1 MTQPEPIQHYE
12 TRSMFSTWVGVV
24 LVFAFFGMLAFVA
37 LKMSPR
43 GNDYEKKRA
52 KARVEK
58 LDAAQKENLTAL
70 NTYAWVDK
78 TKGVA
83 RIPIDH
89 AMHLMLVELPD
100 KKPTA
105 AGPIVA
111 ASPSAA
117 PQTSPAPSAA
127 ASAPAASATASP
139 AANAAVSPAAKA
151 SATPVAK
158 ASATP
163 AASPTAS
170 TTPKPTSVSGH
181 DSEAHNQPA
190 AAINP
195 PPAPPNTQPGP
206 NTSPA
211 ATAPPAPAKAQV
223 SPSPSASPSAPGTPL
238 PVRGKTP

>member
-1 MTQPEPIQHYE
+1 MTQPEPLQNYQP
-12 TRSMFSTWVGVV
+12 RSIFSTWVGVV
-24 LVFAFFGMLAFVA
+24 LLFAFFGMLAFVA
-37 LKMSPR
+37 LKASPR
-43 GNDYEKKRA
+43 GDDYEKKRA

-58 LDAAQKENLTAL
+58 LEAAQKENLTAL
-70 NTYAWVDK
+70 STYGWVDK
-78 TKGVA
+78 TKGIA

-89 AMHLMLVELPD
+89 AMGLTLAQLAE

-105 AGPIVA
+105 AGPIVV

-117 PQTSPAPSAA
+117 PQTSPA
-127 ASAPAASATASP
+127 AS
-139 AANAAVSPAAKA
+139 
-151 SATPVAK
+151 

-170 TTPKPTSVSGH
+170 STPKPTSVTGQH
-181 DSEAHNQPA
+181 SEAHNQPA
-190 AAINP
+190 AAANP

-211 ATAPPAPAKAQV
+211 ASAPPAPAKAQK
-223 SPSPSASPSAPGTPL
+223 SPSPSPSPSAPGTPL

>member
-1 MTQPEPIQHYE
+1 
-12 TRSMFSTWVGVV
+12 VGVV
-24 LVFAFFGMLAFVA
+24 LLFAFFGMLAFVA
-37 LKMSPR
+37 LKASPR
-43 GNDYEKKRA
+43 GDDYEKKRA
-52 KARVEK
+52 KARAEK

-70 NTYAWVDK
+70 TTYGWVDK

-89 AMHLMLVELPD
+89 AMQLMLVELPN

-105 AGPIVA
+105 AGPIAA
-111 ASPSAA
+111 ASPAAA

-127 ASAPAASATASP
+127 ASPAPNASASP
-139 AANAAVSPAAKA
+139 AAS
-151 SATPVAK
+151 

-170 TTPKPTSVSGH
+170 TTPKPTSVAGPK
-181 DSEAHNQPA
+181 SEAHNQPA
-190 AAINP
+190 AAVNP

-206 NTSPA
+206 NASPA
-211 ATAPPAPAKAQV
+211 ATAPPAPAKPQA
-223 SPSPSASPSAPGTPL
+223 SPSPSTSPSPPGTPL

>member
-37 LKMSPR
+37 VKLSPR
-43 GNDYEKKRA
+43 GDDYEKKRA
-52 KARVEK
+52 KVRAEK
-58 LDAAQKENLTAL
+58 LEAAQKENLAAL
-70 NTYAWVDK
+70 TTYGWVDK

-83 RIPIDH
+83 RIPINH
-89 AMHLMLVELPD
+89 AMQLMLVELPD

-111 ASPSAA
+111 ASP
-117 PQTSPAPSAA
+117 A
-127 ASAPAASATASP
+127 ASASASP
-139 AANAAVSPAAKA
+139 AAS
-151 SATPVAK
+151 

-163 AASPTAS
+163 AAS
-170 TTPKPTSVSGH
+170 TTPKPTSVTGH

-190 AAINP
+190 AAVNP

-223 SPSPSASPSAPGTPL
+223 SPSPSAP
-238 PVRGKTP
+238 GKTP